1 MNNFNFQNKTAIR
14 FGKNVID
21 TELHDAVAQFGQRVL
36 LVFGGGSIKQS
47 GLYDRVRA
55 ALTDLEVVELSGIEP
70 NPKIDSVR
78 AGQDLVKTHDIDVV
92 LAVGGG

>member
-47 GLYDRVRA
+47 GL
-55 ALTDLEVVELSGIEP
+55 
-70 NPKIDSVR
+70 
-78 AGQDLVKTHDIDVV
+78 
-92 LAVGGG
+92 